1 MKRPP
6 LWLVVAVALAIIAFL
21 SWDRDRGLVREG
33 ALREQ
38 AKVTAREA
46 ARKDA
51 AFDSVARR
59 AIALADTASRLAKQV
74 QRAQA
79 EAKRT
84 GDLLASVSHVALN
97 VAADTSVGD
106 STLRLTIIAQSEA
119 AEVHLAADVVRDALA
134 QIERDSLRLAIRTL
148 EASGRD
154 ALLAERRAGM
164 AKLALAES
172 RVPTLRDKARGVVV
186 TVGVWEGGKA
196 LARAFARP

>member
-1 MKRPP
+1 MTRR
-6 LWLVVAVALAIIAFL
+6 LWLVVTVALAIIAL
-21 SWDRDRGLVREG
+21 LTLDRDQGLRREG
-33 ALREQ
+33 ALRVEVRN
-38 AKVTAREA
+38 AKLVADSTAIR
-46 ARKDA
+46 
-51 AFDSVARR
+51 FDSVARR

-97 VAADTSVGD
+97 VAADPSVGD
-106 STLRLTIIAQSEA
+106 STLRAVIRSQAEA
-119 AEVHLAADVVRDALA
+119 AEVHLAADLERDALA

>member
-38 AKVTAREA
+38 AKVTAREVL
-46 ARKDA
+46 RKDA

-97 VAADTSVGD
+97 VAADPSVGD
-106 STLRLTIIAQSEA
+106 STLRLTIRSQAAA
-119 AEVHLAADVVRDALA
+119 AEVHLAADKVRDALTA
-134 QIERDSLRLAIRTL
+134 SLTDSLRLAIRTL
-148 EASGRD
+148 EASGRE

-172 RVPTLRDKARGVVV
+172 RVPTLLDRVRTVAVVG
-186 TVGVWEGGKA
+186 TIGYAVGR
-196 LARAFARP
+196 LSP